1 MFASRADTRMNAPRK
16 AELPRPR
23 RRWRR
28 WLLAL
33 CAAPVVL
40 LALLWLVAWIALPPE
55 RVVPMVLAQVGE
67 SLNLEISAEG
77 DPASRLGDSPT
88 FVVRNVVAREPGAAT
103 PLLRVDRVLVALPW
117 RTLRSLG
124 DTLELARVELDAPI
138 LDVPALRHWLA
149 TRPAGDTRV
158 PTLADGLHVRNGRVD
173 GDGWRV
179 EALDLSLPRLQ
190 LSQPLRATLRGRYAD
205 TATQVPFD
213 LAATL
218 MCAASGSGVG
228 VAGHA
233 TLQREDWRL
242 PAWLTL
248 SGTLHWNDGLQL
260 LPLRFG
266 ASARYVSGDT
276 AIPFVLGAYGPLRR
290 HGDAWT
296 LVPAGVTVRGG
307 GLVPTFDARGRF
319 ALGDRLLLELDGRIA
334 EWPAGW
340 PALPPPLGQSKVP
353 LSVSA
358 AYAGVANLSDP
369 LQLRVAR
376 DDPVSSTGQALRFD
390 GRLRIPA
397 IAGWAAAPTA
407 QGSPLPPL
415 EGRLE
420 VPRMDVSG
428 ARLEGVTVEFEDDD
442 APAETATP

>member
-1 MFASRADTRMNAPRK
+1 MNAAPGQAGAPR
-16 AELPRPR
+16 AR
-23 RRWRR
+23 RRWPR
-28 WLLAL
+28 WLFVL
-33 CAAPVVL
+33 CATPLVL
-40 LALLWLVAWIALPPE
+40 LALLWLAVWILLPPE
-55 RVVPMVLAQVGE
+55 RVVPLALAQIGE

-77 DPASRLGDSPT
+77 DPASHLGDSPT

-103 PLLRVDRVLVALPW
+103 PLLRVERVLVALPW
-117 RTLRSLG
+117 STLRSLG
-124 DTLELARVELDAPI
+124 DTLDLTRVELDAPV
-138 LDVPALRHWLA
+138 LDLPALQHWLA
-149 TRPAGDTRV
+149 TRPTGETRV

-190 LSQPLRATLRGRYAD
+190 PPQPLRATLRGRYAD
-205 TATQVPFD
+205 TGTQVPFD

-218 MCAASGSGVG
+218 MRPASGSGVG

-248 SGTLHWNDGLQL
+248 SGALHWNDGLRL

-276 AIPFVLGAYGPLRR
+276 SIAFVLGAYGPLRR
-290 HGDAWT
+290 HGGAWT
-296 LVPAGVTVRGG
+296 LVPAGVAVRGG
-307 GLVPTFDARGRF
+307 GPVPTFDARGRL

-334 EWPAGW
+334 EWPTGW
-340 PALPPPLGQSKVP
+340 PALPPPLGQSRTP
-353 LSVSA
+353 LSVSL
-358 AYAGVANLSDP
+358 AYAEATDLSGP

-397 IAGWAAAPTA
+397 IAGWAAAIA

-420 VPRMDVSG
+420 TPVLDVSG

-442 APAETATP
+442 APVETTTP

>member
-16 AELPRPR
+16 TELPRPR

-28 WLLAL
+28 RLLVL
-33 CAAPVVL
+33 CATPLAL

-55 RVVPMVLAQVGE
+55 RVVPMVLSQIGAA
-67 SLNLEISAEG
+67 LNLEISAEG
-77 DPASRLGDSPT
+77 DPASRLGNSPT

-103 PLLRVDRVLVALPW
+103 PLLRVERLLVALPW

-124 DTLELARVELDAPI
+124 DTLDLDRVELDAPA
-138 LDVPALRHWLA
+138 LDVPALRRWLA
-149 TRPAGDTRV
+149 TRPPGGTRL

-190 LSQPLRATLRGRYAD
+190 PPQPLRATLRGRYAD
-205 TATQVPFD
+205 AGTQVPFD

-218 MCAASGSGVG
+218 VRPASGSGVG
-228 VAGHA
+228 IAGHA
-233 TLQREDWRL
+233 TLLRDGWRL

-248 SGTLHWNDGLQL
+248 SGALHWNDGLQL

-266 ASARYVSGDT
+266 ASARYVAGET
-276 AIPFVLGAYGPLRR
+276 TIPFVLGAYGPLRR

-296 LVPAGVTVRGG
+296 LVPAGVVVRGG
-307 GLVPTFDARGRF
+307 GQVPTLDARGRL
-319 ALGDRLLLELDGRIA
+319 ALGGRLLLALDGRIA
-334 EWPAGW
+334 EWPADW
-340 PALPPPLGQSKVP
+340 PALPPPLDRSRAP
-353 LSVSA
+353 LSVSV
-358 AYAGVANLSDP
+358 AYTEATDLSGP

-376 DDPVSSTGQALRFD
+376 EDPGSSTGQALRFD

-397 IAGWAAAPTA
+397 VADWAAAA
-407 QGSPLPPL
+407 ARGSPLPPL
-415 EGRLE
+415 DGRLE
-420 VPRMDVSG
+420 MPQVDISG
-428 ARLEGVTVEFEDDD
+428 ARLEGVIVEFEDDG
-442 APAETATP
+442 APAEATTP